1 MSQSERQVAVMVKC
15 SRPSRTDVIF
25 VAMNDLAEKVYVEV
39 LITSNDVTVK
49 SYPGVV
55 DLTCCISESFVS
67 GLHPWLPN

>member
-1 MSQSERQVAVMVKC
+1 MVKC

-25 VAMNDLAEKVYVEV
+25 VAMNDFAEEENVEV

-49 SYPGVV
+49 SHPCVV
-55 DLTCCISESFVS
+55 DLTYCISESFVS